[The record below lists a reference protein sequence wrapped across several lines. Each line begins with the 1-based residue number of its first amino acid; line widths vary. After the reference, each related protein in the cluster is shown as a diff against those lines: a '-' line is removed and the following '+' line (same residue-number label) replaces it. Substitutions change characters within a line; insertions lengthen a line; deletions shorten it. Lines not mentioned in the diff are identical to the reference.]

1 MEIELLFS
9 AVSFL
14 TGLGTGYLRWGRRP
28 SRIELI
34 EGPSN
39 ATATIEHIVE
49 RIVHVK
55 PAPRPTSPNRCAV
68 VFRFIDGSEESK
80 TLFKHSIECDL
91 LWRDKLFAYQ
101 PSTSDPLI
109 YNEVTQ

>member
-39 ATATIEHIVE
+39 ATATIERVVE

-55 PAPRPTSPNRCAV
+55 PTPVPTSPGRCAV
-68 VFRFIDGSEESK
+68 VFRFADSTEESK
-80 TLFKHSIECDL
+80 TLFKHSIEPDL

-101 PSTSDPLI
+101 PSTSEPFI